1 MMKVLKRVPNTE
13 RNGILVPILL
23 NNKKAMHAENLN
35 YERNRSKVMFAPLIE
50 VCVFQPIID
59 PQLKAMLY
67 YSREELYIIHKQIQL
82 ACLFLR
88 TAKKQ
93 EMLKKFFKE
102 RELIMDDLHQNKSV
116 PRTKRLIETPSETT
130 RKRQRRRSVLV

>member
-1 MMKVLKRVPNTE
+1 MNVLKREPNTE

-23 NNKKAMHAENLN
+23 NKMAMNAENLN
-35 YERNRSKVMFAPLIE
+35 YERNRTKVMFAPLIE

-59 PQLKAMLY
+59 PQLKAILY
-67 YSREELYIIHKQIQL
+67 YSREELHIIHKQVQL

-93 EMLKKFFKE
+93 EMLKMFVKE
-102 RELIMDDLHQNKSV
+102 SELLMDDLHQNISV
-116 PRTKRLIETPSETT
+116 PRSKRSNEAPSESI